1 MEPGRAQDADFAGF
15 DHPGGAAPPVLL
27 QESAGALKQMLK
39 EQGVGADARNMCLQ
53 KSELVDLLHK
63 AGGSSTEQCSI
74 CLDEYEHGDVLR
86 VLSFGNVVDDGVGG
100 GAGHG
105 RGDDDEEIQ

>member
-1 MEPGRAQDADFAGF
+1 MLG
-15 DHPGGAAPPVLL
+15 HVL
-27 QESAGALKQMLK
+27 S
-39 EQGVGADARNMCLQ
+39 
-53 KSELVDLLHK
+53 
-63 AGGSSTEQCSI
+63 
-74 CLDEYEHGDVLR
+74 